1 MAKPRLSINRYIQ
14 IILDFGL
21 WIFKAEMKQ
30 SFNETKVGSF
40 RFGQNLAHLH
50 DACFFCV
57 SVSVSDVSLSTL
69 CFSTLVI
76 DTKFQS
82 HFITSSGNQI
92 IIKTSCAFFLPIK
105 SGWIYKCDWRVMWET
120 LYLNWLHELWVNISA
135 DTIAASIK
143 KVWRKLTL
151 ALKIC
156 VWALSYSSE
165 LWHKLDQFKGF

>member
-1 MAKPRLSINRYIQ
+1 
-14 IILDFGL
+14 
-21 WIFKAEMKQ
+21 MKQ

-40 RFGQNLAHLH
+40 IFGQNLAHLH

-105 SGWIYKCDWRVMWET
+105 SG
-120 LYLNWLHELWVNISA
+120 
-135 DTIAASIK
+135 
-143 KVWRKLTL
+143 
-151 ALKIC
+151 
-156 VWALSYSSE
+156 
-165 LWHKLDQFKGF
+165 